1 MRRAWLAI
9 LLLPILFLTDQRPP
23 DGARHRAI
31 WLDADGLSLRALVT
45 GAGDTT
51 LVLLHGYGEHLL
63 TWRAVLDPLASRY
76 RVLAFDLPGFGGS
89 DKPDRPYTREAM
101 VGTVTAVLE
110 RWTRPPV
117 ILIGH
122 SMGGQIAAE
131 TAIARPDLVAGLV
144 LIAPAGLDIGLGG
157 IADSITPRRA
167 GFIGAW
173 EAARATLVPMHDRAW
188 LGEPEDRA
196 AYDPAFDPAYRRSA
210 ARVLTDFDFEGMG
223 ERYTLVQQPT
233 LVIWGTAD
241 PVVPYEV
248 APRLMGQLPCASLA
262 VLERTLHRPQVE
274 RPDTTAAL
282 ILGFLR
288 RQGCEGAKALGR

>member
-1 MRRAWLAI
+1 MRRAGLAL
-9 LLLPILFLTDQRPP
+9 LLLPILFLTDQRPAG
-23 DGARHRAI
+23 GAPHRAV
-31 WLDADGLSLRALVT
+31 WLDADGLSLRAVEAGT
-45 GAGDTT
+45 GDTT
-51 LVLLHGYGEHLL
+51 LVLIHGYGEHLL
-63 TWRAVLDPLASRY
+63 TWRSVIDPLATRY

-101 VGTVTAVLE
+101 VGTVTAMLE

-117 ILIGH
+117 VLVGH

-131 TAIARPDLVAGLV
+131 TAIVRPDLVTGLV

-157 IADSITPRRA
+157 ITDSMTPRRA

-173 EAARATLVPMHDRAW
+173 EAARATIVPMHDRAW
-188 LGEPEDRA
+188 LEEPEDRL

-210 ARVLTDFDFEGMG
+210 ARVLTDFEFEGMG
-223 ERYTLVQQPT
+223 ERYTLVHQPT

-241 PVVPYEV
+241 PVVPHEV
-248 APRLMGQLPCASLA
+248 APLLMRQLPCASMA

-288 RQGCEGAKALGR
+288 QTGCEGARALRR